1 MDIKVELKEAK
12 DATEKAVRAAKEATK
27 AAERTSYECGVIDT
41 KAQLAEEVVV
51 VCRDYCTE
59 SWGVAMDRVGVP
71 ADSELR
77 RSEHIFFLEDIREIP
92 LELPPPTALPLPP
105 PEQPLVS

>member
-1 MDIKVELKEAK
+1 MDIKVELKKAK
-12 DATEKAVRAAKEATK
+12 DATEKAVCVAKEAIE
-27 AAERTSYECGVIDT
+27 AAERTSYERGVIDT

-71 ADSELR
+71 ADLELR
-77 RSEHIFFLEDIREIP
+77 RSEHIFFLEDIQEIS
-92 LELPPPTALPLPP
+92 LELPPPTALPLPS
-105 PEQPLVS
+105 PE